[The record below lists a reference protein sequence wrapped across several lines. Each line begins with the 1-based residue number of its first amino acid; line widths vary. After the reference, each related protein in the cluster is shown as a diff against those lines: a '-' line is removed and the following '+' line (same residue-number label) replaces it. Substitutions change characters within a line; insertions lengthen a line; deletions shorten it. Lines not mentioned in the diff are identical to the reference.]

1 MTGEFDDPSISNDSV
16 VVRRIALSE
25 HIFDETI
32 GRRHPSSQAF
42 MQSGRDG
49 LVSVYLLSETTYE
62 TVAQAGSQRYLAT
75 VTVGALRENGLGIIR
90 SPGPGGPG
98 HCDITGR
105 KTRGRLNNIARSAER
120 DYIRCLLAMV

>member
-1 MTGEFDDPSISNDSV
+1 MAGEFDDSTIGNDSV
-16 VVRRIALSE
+16 VVRRVARSE

-32 GRRHPSSQAF
+32 GRRRPSSQAF

-62 TVAQAGSQRYLAT
+62 TVAQAGSQRYLVT
-75 VTVGALRENGLGIIR
+75 VTVGVLRENGLGIIR
-90 SPGPGGPG
+90 SSEAGITG

-105 KTRGRLNNIARSAER
+105 KTRSRLNKIARSAEWVPGYAPPP
-120 DYIRCLLAMV
+120 D

>member
-1 MTGEFDDPSISNDSV
+1 MTGEFDDPSTSNDSV

-32 GRRHPSSQAF
+32 GRRRPSSQAF

-75 VTVGALRENGLGIIR
+75 VTVGVLRENGLGIIR
-90 SPGPGGPG
+90 SADTGETR
-98 HCDITGR
+98 HRDITGR

>member
-1 MTGEFDDPSISNDSV
+1 MTGEFDDPTISNDSV
-16 VVRRIALSE
+16 VVRRVALSE
-25 HIFDETI
+25 HTFDETI
-32 GRRHPSSQAF
+32 GRRRPSSQAF

-75 VTVGALRENGLGIIR
+75 VTVGVLRENGLGIIR
-90 SPGPGGPG
+90 SPDAGVTG
-98 HCDITGR
+98 HCDITDR
-105 KTRGRLNNIARSAER
+105 KTRGRLNQIARSAER

>member
-1 MTGEFDDPSISNDSV
+1 MTGEFDDLSISNDSV
-16 VVRRIALSE
+16 VVRRVALSE

-32 GRRHPSSQAF
+32 GRRRPSSQAF

-62 TVAQAGSQRYLAT
+62 TVARAGSQRYLAT
-75 VTVGALRENGLGIIR
+75 LTVGVLRENGLGIIR
-90 SPGPGGPG
+90 SPGASGPG

-105 KTRGRLNNIARSAER
+105 KTRGHLNKIARSAEWVPGYAPPP
-120 DYIRCLLAMV
+120 D

>member
-1 MTGEFDDPSISNDSV
+1 MAGEFDDSTIDNDSV
-16 VVRRIALSE
+16 VVRRVALSE

-32 GRRHPSSQAF
+32 GRRRPSSQAF

-62 TVAQAGSQRYLAT
+62 TVAQAGPQRYLVT
-75 VTVGALRENGLGIIR
+75 VTVGVLRENGLGIIR
-90 SPGPGGPG
+90 SPGAGSPG

-105 KTRGRLNNIARSAER
+105 KTRSRLNKIARSAEWVPGYAPPP
-120 DYIRCLLAMV
+120 D

>member
-1 MTGEFDDPSISNDSV
+1 MAGEFDDSTIDNDSV
-16 VVRRIALSE
+16 VVRRVALSE

-32 GRRHPSSQAF
+32 GRRRPSSQAF

-62 TVAQAGSQRYLAT
+62 TVAQAGSQRYLVT
-75 VTVGALRENGLGIIR
+75 VTVGVLRENGLGIIR
-90 SPGPGGPG
+90 SSDAGITG

-105 KTRGRLNNIARSAER
+105 KTRSRLNKIARSAEWVPGYAPPP
-120 DYIRCLLAMV
+120 D

>member
-1 MTGEFDDPSISNDSV
+1 MAGEFDDPTIGNDSV
-16 VVRRIALSE
+16 VVRRVALSE

-32 GRRHPSSQAF
+32 GRRRPSSQAF

-62 TVAQAGSQRYLAT
+62 TVAQAGSQRYLVT
-75 VTVGALRENGLGIIR
+75 VTVGVLRENGLGIIR
-90 SPGPGGPG
+90 SSEAGITG

-105 KTRGRLNNIARSAER
+105 KTRSRLNKIARSAEWVPGYAPPP
-120 DYIRCLLAMV
+120 D